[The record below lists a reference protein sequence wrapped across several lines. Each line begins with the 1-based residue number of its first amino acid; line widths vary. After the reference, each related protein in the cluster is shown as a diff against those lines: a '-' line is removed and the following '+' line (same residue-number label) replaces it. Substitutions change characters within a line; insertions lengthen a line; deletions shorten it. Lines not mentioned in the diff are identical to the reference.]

1 MPKGRRIGFN
11 LELLV
16 AAVFGIFAAAFL
28 AQTWSYNPTAALF
41 PRIVSAAVV
50 LLVVYL
56 ISGRLLA
63 ARPKGPRPASGD
75 SSSAAAPEAPQRP
88 ATPVLNWPAAL
99 VSFVAYF
106 LLIYLVGFGI
116 ATLFYGLAMP
126 YLMGYRN
133 RLVTIAFA
141 LSLSLAL
148 VLGFG
153 RLFSVP
159 LPKGILLRYFHS

>member
-1 MPKGRRIGFN
+1 MAKGRRIGFN

-56 ISGRLLA
+56 IFGRLLA
-63 ARPKGPRPASGD
+63 TRLKEPQPKGPQPASGD
-75 SSSAAAPEAPQRP
+75 SSSAAAP
-88 ATPVLNWPAAL
+88 VLNWPVAV

-106 LLIYLVGFGI
+106 LLIYLAGFGI
-116 ATLFYGLAMP
+116 ATLLYGLAMP

-133 RLVTIAFA
+133 RPVTIAFA
-141 LSLSLAL
+141 LSLSLVL
-148 VLGFG
+148 VVGFG
-153 RLFSVP
+153 QLFSVP
-159 LPKGILLRYFHS
+159 LPEGILLRYFHS